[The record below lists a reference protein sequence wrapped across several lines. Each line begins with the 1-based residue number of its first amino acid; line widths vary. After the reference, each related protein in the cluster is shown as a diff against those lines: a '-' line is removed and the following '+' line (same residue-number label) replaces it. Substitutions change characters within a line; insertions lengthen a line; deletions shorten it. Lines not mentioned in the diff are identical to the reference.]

1 MANVVRMCCDCKV
14 SSIGPKGIEPQ
25 TQSFVDFATSCVT
38 AEAGHSV
45 DSKLTCPVDVAHDL
59 SGFLPSGALSG
70 ARANFFAHRESPI
83 NDRVVARSL
92 GRVAAAWVGA
102 SGLEQPAIW
111 LVARQAPGAMEH
123 GQGASGILVDPDR
136 ALHVMEP
143 VRVLWDLQ
151 AQALIP
157 HRIVLGADPLFLH
170 AQNLSEVCAD
180 PRDEGGAGFGCRHRK
195 APVVG
200 REKLLGQIPVGR
212 RYLRDPG
219 QGQLFGQPILQGAED
234 AL

>member
-1 MANVVRMCCDCKV
+1 MTHGEWPTWLGCVATAKFPVLV
-14 SSIGPKGIEPQ
+14 PKGSNPRL
-25 TQSFVDFATSCVT
+25 SRSSTSRP
-38 AEAGHSV
+38 AASQPEAGHSV

-70 ARANFFAHRESPI
+70 ARANFFAHRGSPI

-136 ALHVMEP
+136 DLHVMEP
-143 VRVLWDLQ
+143 VRVLRNLQ
-151 AQALIP
+151 APALIP
-157 HRIVLGADPLFLH
+157 HRIVLGHDPRFLH
-170 AQNLSEVCAD
+170 AQNISEVCAD
-180 PRDEGGAGFGCRHRK
+180 PRDEGRPGFGGGTAK
-195 APVVG
+195 
-200 REKLLGQIPVGR
+200 R
-212 RYLRDPG
+212 RS
-219 QGQLFGQPILQGAED
+219 
-234 AL
+234 